1 MKDAP
6 PSGEPV
12 PDLKTDDGKILDIS
26 NIIEVNLLVGKNER
40 GTLRMGLYGNACPK
54 SVEQALDFLSTE
66 PKGGIF
72 GTSKLML
79 EEGFGVMSSPVA
91 LSRGGSLNT
100 IYPQQRLDF
109 GVPSQSIAY
118 AKERKL
124 TKAENFLPQPRPNDD
139 IRIGIADE
147 ISLRKHN
154 VAGLISIPKNGI
166 GYGGSGFESD
176 DEAFA
181 SAFEVTAASSSDM
194 DKEGRKVIGQ
204 LMDESSMEFLARLVS
219 LPTRKGLKGI
229 IPGQNA
235 GPPLIKVSVESVES
249 VSITT
254 NSQTEKNG
262 FS

>member
-6 PSGEPV
+6 PSGESV
-12 PDLKTDDGKILDIS
+12 PDINIDEKTLDIT

-40 GTLRMGLYGNACPK
+40 GTLRMGFYGNTCPK
-54 SVEQALDFLSTE
+54 SVEQALDFLSAE

-79 EEGFGVMSSPVA
+79 EDGFGVMSSPVA
-91 LSRGGSLNT
+91 LIRGGVLST

-124 TKAENFLPQPRPNDD
+124 TKADNFLPQPRPNDD
-139 IRIGIADE
+139 IRIGIANE
-147 ISLRKHN
+147 SGPRKHN
-154 VAGLISIPKNGI
+154 SAGLISIPKNGI

-181 SAFEVTAASSSDM
+181 SAFEVTAAGSSDM

-204 LMDESSMEFLARLVS
+204 LIDESSMEFLARLAS

-235 GPPLIKVSVESVES
+235 GPPLIKVTVESVEKL
-249 VSITT
+249 SIL
-254 NSQTEKNG
+254 NDS
-262 FS
+262 